1 MNEPTHD
8 PIVTL
13 RLELARVTDQRDA
26 YEKSLRTEVL
36 KLLEQVTVSVAVATD
51 KEVSRLKAEVERLD
65 DLCKKLMAQH
75 SDISCDNIQL
85 QARCDFL
92 EGRNQQ

>member
-51 KEVSRLKAEVERLD
+51 KEVSRLKNENAFLKAEVERLKNNIAYLD
-65 DLCKKLMAQH
+65 KKL
-75 SDISCDNIQL
+75 DEELDK
-85 QARCDFL
+85 
-92 EGRNQQ
+92 